1 MKFTELPLAG
11 AFRVELEPR
20 GDARGF
26 FSRLFCA
33 EEFAAHGLATGW
45 VQCNTS
51 FTALQGTLRGLH
63 FQRPPMAETKLLRC
77 IRGAI
82 FDVIV
87 DLRAGSP
94 SFGRWHGERLDDQNR
109 TMICVPEG
117 FAHGFQTLT
126 PDVEMLYFH
135 SAPYSQAH
143 EGGLRWDDARVAVD
157 WPLGVTEVSARDA
170 AFPTLDMLEPI
181 RL

>member
-1 MKFTELPLAG
+1 MRFTELPLAG

-20 GDARGF
+20 GDSRGS
-26 FSRLFCA
+26 FSRLFCS

-51 FTALQGTLRGLH
+51 HSAVPGTLRGLH
-63 FQRPPMAETKLLRC
+63 FQRPPMAETKLLSC

-94 SFGRWHGERLDDQNR
+94 TFGLWHGERLDDQNR

-126 PDVEMLYFH
+126 PAVDMLYFH
-135 SAPYSQAH
+135 SAPYSVAH
-143 EGGLRWDDARVAVD
+143 EGGLRWDDAMVAID
-157 WPLGVTEVSARDA
+157 WPIEVTEMTARDA
-170 AFPTLDMLEPI
+170 AFPTMDNLEPI
-181 RL
+181 RI

>member
-1 MKFTELPLAG
+1 VRFTELPLAG

-26 FSRLFCA
+26 FARLFCA

-51 FTALQGTLRGLH
+51 FTAAQGTVRGLH

-94 SFGRWHGERLDDQNR
+94 TFGRWHGERLDDQNR

-117 FAHGFQTLT
+117 FAHGFQALT

-135 SAPYSQAH
+135 SALYSAAH
-143 EGGLRWDDARVAVD
+143 EGGLRWDDARVAVN
-157 WPLGVTEVSARDA
+157 WPLGVTEMSARDA
-170 AFPTLDMLEPI
+170 AFPGLEALEPI

>member
-1 MKFTELPLAG
+1 MRFTELPLAG
-11 AFRVELEPR
+11 AYRVELEPR

-26 FSRLFCA
+26 FARLFCA
-33 EEFAAHGLATGW
+33 DEFAAHGLATAW

-51 FTALQGTLRGLH
+51 FTAEQGTLRGLH

-94 SFGRWHGERLDDQNR
+94 TFGRWHGERLDDQNR
-109 TMICVPEG
+109 RMICVPEG

-135 SAPYSQAH
+135 SAPYSAGH
-143 EGGLRWDDARVAVD
+143 EGGVRWDDGTVAVD
-157 WPLGVTEVSARDA
+157 WPLAVAEMSARDA
-170 AFPTLDMLEPI
+170 AFPTLDELEPI
-181 RL
+181 RI

>member
-11 AFRVELEPR
+11 AYRVELEPR

-26 FSRLFCA
+26 FARLFCA

-51 FTALQGTLRGLH
+51 FTAAQGTVRGLH

-94 SFGRWHGERLDDQNR
+94 TFGRWHGERLDEANR
-109 TMICVPEG
+109 AMICVPEG

-135 SAPYSQAH
+135 SAPYSAAH

-157 WPLGVTEVSARDA
+157 WPLGVTEMSARDA
-170 AFPTLDMLEPI
+170 AFPGLDALEPI

>member
-1 MKFTELPLAG
+1 VRFIELPLSG

-20 GDARGF
+20 GDVRGF
-26 FSRLFCA
+26 FARLFCA
-33 EEFAAHGLATGW
+33 EEFTARGLVKGW

-51 FTALQGTLRGLH
+51 FTAAQGTVRGLH

-94 SFGRWHGERLDDQNR
+94 TFGQWHGELLDDQNR

-126 PDVEMLYFH
+126 SDVEMLYFH
-135 SAPYSQAH
+135 SAPYSAAH

-157 WPLGVTEVSARDA
+157 WPLGVTEISGRDA
-170 AFPTLDMLEPI
+170 AFAGLDALEPI
-181 RL
+181 CL

>member
-1 MKFTELPLAG
+1 MRFTELPLAG

-26 FSRLFCA
+26 FARLFCV
-33 EEFAAHGLATGW
+33 EEFAARGLATGW

-51 FTALQGTLRGLH
+51 FTAVQGTLRGLH
-63 FQRPPMAETKLLRC
+63 FQRPPLAETKLLRC

-87 DLRAGSP
+87 DLRDGSP
-94 SFGRWHGERLDDQNR
+94 TFGQWHGERLDDANR

-117 FAHGFQTLT
+117 LAHGFQTLT
-126 PDVEMLYFH
+126 PDVEMMYFH
-135 SAPYSQAH
+135 SAPYSAAH
-143 EGGLRWDDARVAVD
+143 EGGLSWDDPQVGVD
-157 WPLGVTEVSARDA
+157 WPLPVAEISARDA
-170 AFPTLDMLEPI
+170 AFPRLDALEPI
-181 RL
+181 RT

>member
-1 MKFTELPLAG
+1 MRFTALPLAG

-26 FSRLFCA
+26 FARLFCA
-33 EEFAAHGLATGW
+33 EEFAAHGLANAW

-94 SFGRWHGERLDDQNR
+94 TFGHWHGERLDDQNR
-109 TMICVPEG
+109 RMICVPEG

-135 SAPYSQAH
+135 SAAYSAAH
-143 EGGLRWDDARVAVD
+143 EGGLRWDDATVAVD
-157 WPLGVTEVSARDA
+157 WPLAVAEMSARDA
-170 AFPTLDMLEPI
+170 AFPALDQLEPI
-181 RL
+181 QI

>member
-1 MKFTELPLAG
+1 MPLAG

-26 FSRLFCA
+26 FARLFCA
-33 EEFAAHGLATGW
+33 EEFAAHGLATDW

-63 FQRPPMAETKLLRC
+63 FQRPPVAETKLLRC

-94 SFGRWHGERLDDQNR
+94 TFGRWHGERLDDQNR
-109 TMICVPEG
+109 TMICVPQG

-135 SAPYSQAH
+135 SAPYSAAH

-170 AFPTLDMLEPI
+170 AFPMLDMLEPI
-181 RL
+181 RI

>member
-33 EEFAAHGLATGW
+33 DEFAAHGLATGW

-51 FTALQGTLRGLH
+51 FTAGQGTLRGLH
-63 FQRPPMAETKLLRC
+63 FQRPPLAETKLFRC

-94 SFGRWHGERLDDQNR
+94 TFGQWHGERLDDQNR
-109 TMICVPEG
+109 SMICVPEG
-117 FAHGFQTLT
+117 FAHGFQTLAS
-126 PDVEMLYFH
+126 DVEMLYFH
-135 SAPYSQAH
+135 SAPYSPTH
-143 EGGLRWDDARVAVD
+143 EGGLRWNDARVAVD

-170 AFPTLDMLEPI
+170 SFPTLDMLEPI
-181 RL
+181 RI

>member
-1 MKFTELPLAG
+1 VRFTELPLAG

-26 FSRLFCA
+26 FARLFCA

-51 FTALQGTLRGLH
+51 FTAGQGTLRGLH

-94 SFGRWHGERLDDQNR
+94 TFGRWHGERLDDQNR
-109 TMICVPEG
+109 SMICVPEG

-135 SAPYSQAH
+135 SASYSAVH

-170 AFPTLDMLEPI
+170 SFPTLDMLEPI
-181 RL
+181 RI

>member
-1 MKFTELPLAG
+1 MRFTELPLAG
-11 AFRVELEPR
+11 AYRVELEPR

-26 FSRLFCA
+26 FARLFCA

-51 FTALQGTLRGLH
+51 FTAAQGTVRGLH

-94 SFGRWHGERLDDQNR
+94 TFGKWHGERLDEANR

-135 SAPYSQAH
+135 SAPYSAAH
-143 EGGLRWDDARVAVD
+143 EGGLRWDDARVAVN
-157 WPLGVTEVSARDA
+157 WPLGVTEMSARDA
-170 AFPTLDMLEPI
+170 AFPGLEALEPI

>member
-1 MKFTELPLAG
+1 MRFTELPLAG

-20 GDARGF
+20 GDTRGF
-26 FSRLFCA
+26 FARLFCA
-33 EEFAAHGLATGW
+33 EEFAAHGLATDW

-51 FTALQGTLRGLH
+51 FTAEQGTLRGLH

-94 SFGRWHGERLDDQNR
+94 TFGRWHGERLDDQNR

-135 SAPYSQAH
+135 SAPYSAAH

-170 AFPTLDMLEPI
+170 AFPTLDQLEPI
-181 RL
+181 RI

>member
-1 MKFTELPLAG
+1 MRFTELPLAG

-26 FSRLFCA
+26 FARLFCA

-51 FTALQGTLRGLH
+51 FTAAQGTVRGLH

-94 SFGRWHGERLDDQNR
+94 TFGRWHGERLDDQNR

-117 FAHGFQTLT
+117 FAHGFQALT

-135 SAPYSQAH
+135 SALYSAAH
-143 EGGLRWDDARVAVD
+143 EGGLRWDDARVAVN
-157 WPLGVTEVSARDA
+157 WPLGVTEMSARDA
-170 AFPTLDMLEPI
+170 AFPGLEALEPI

>member
-1 MKFTELPLAG
+1 MKFTSLPLHG
-11 AFRVELEPR
+11 AFRVDLEPR
-20 GDARGF
+20 GDERGF
-26 FSRLFCA
+26 FSRLFCVD
-33 EEFAAHGLATGW
+33 EFAAHGLATRW

-51 FTALQGTLRGLH
+51 FTSGQGTIRGLH

-87 DLRAGSP
+87 DLRGGSP
-94 SFGRWHGERLDDQNR
+94 TFGKWHGERLDDANR
-109 TMICVPEG
+109 SMICVPEG

-135 SAPYSQAH
+135 SAPYSATH
-143 EGGLRWDDARVAVD
+143 EGGLRWDDPDVAVT
-157 WPLGVTEVSARDA
+157 WPLAMTELSARDA
-170 AFPTLDMLEPI
+170 QFPTLDKLEPI
-181 RL
+181 RT

>member
-1 MKFTELPLAG
+1 MRFTELPLAG

-26 FSRLFCA
+26 FARLFCA

-51 FTALQGTLRGLH
+51 FTAAQGTVRGLH

-94 SFGRWHGERLDDQNR
+94 TFGRWHGERLDDQNR
-109 TMICVPEG
+109 MMICVPEG

-135 SAPYSQAH
+135 SALYSAAH
-143 EGGLRWDDARVAVD
+143 EGGLRWDDARVAVN
-157 WPLGVTEVSARDA
+157 WPLGVTEMSARDA
-170 AFPTLDMLEPI
+170 AFPGLEALEPI

>member
-1 MKFTELPLAG
+1 MRFTELPLAG

-26 FSRLFCA
+26 FARLFCA
-33 EEFAAHGLATGW
+33 EDFAAHGLATAW
-45 VQCNTS
+45 AQCNTS

-94 SFGRWHGERLDDQNR
+94 TYGHWHGERLDDQNR
-109 TMICVPEG
+109 AMICVPEG

-135 SAPYSQAH
+135 SAPYSATH
-143 EGGLRWDDARVAVD
+143 EGGLRWDDAKVAVD
-157 WPLGVTEVSARDA
+157 WPLAITEKSARDA
-170 AFPTLDMLEPI
+170 AFPTLDQLEPI
-181 RL
+181 RI

>member
-1 MKFTELPLAG
+1 MKFTPLPLSG
-11 AFRVELEPR
+11 AFRVDLEPR

-26 FSRLFCA
+26 FARLFCA
-33 EEFAAHGLATGW
+33 EEFAAHGLAARW

-51 FTALQGTLRGLH
+51 FTAAQGTLRGLH
-63 FQRPPMAETKLLRC
+63 FQRPPAAETKLLRC
-77 IRGAI
+77 LRGAI

-87 DLRAGSP
+87 DLRSGSP
-94 SFGRWHGERLDDQNR
+94 TYGRWHGERLDDANR
-109 TMICVPEG
+109 SMICVPEG

-135 SAPYSQAH
+135 SAAYSPAH
-143 EGGLRWDDARVAVD
+143 EGGLRWDDPGVAVD
-157 WPLGVTEVSARDA
+157 WPLAVTEVAARDA
-170 AFPTLDMLEPI
+170 AFPTLDKLEPI